1 MAPLLIRMVGADVIE
16 RDLVAGMNVAPRDE
30 KNVAVENFDVAVRL
44 ARVVDV
50 VSPVAAD
57 TPVKTPVRINGADA
71 QLAAAV
77 CAARDLPARYFLA
90 RVLRDLVAFGK
101 EGGGETSSPVNR

>member
-1 MAPLLIRMVGADVIE
+1 MAPLLIRMICADVIK

-30 KNVAVENFDVAVRL
+30 KNMAGENFDIAVRL
-44 ARVVDV
+44 TRVVDV

-57 TPVKTPVRINGADA
+57 APVKTPVRINGADA
-71 QLAAAV
+71 QFAAAS
-77 CAARDLPARYFLA
+77 CAARDLAARYSLA
-90 RVLRDLVAFGK
+90 CVLRDLVAFVK